1 MIKNPSLEQIVKAD
15 DKIHPIHRR
24 VVVLQNGTRK
34 PFIKLKKG
42 DIFYTLNNNGSILKN
57 YNASNN
63 TLIRWYEAT
72 SDIYLNDYLMPT
84 ISIKPYIK
92 SKGTQAKE

>member
-42 DIFYTLNNNGSILKN
+42 DIFY
-57 YNASNN
+57 
-63 TLIRWYEAT
+63 
-72 SDIYLNDYLMPT
+72 
-84 ISIKPYIK
+84 
-92 SKGTQAKE
+92 